1 MSLILDEHRQYLSD
15 LARLAAFRA
24 AIQEVVKP
32 GDVIVDLGAGTG
44 ILGLL
49 ACRAGAARVYAIEN
63 TDLIQLTR
71 EICEANGCSDRI
83 QFINELSAH
92 ALLPE
97 LADVVVADQIGYFGF
112 EAGLFEYFRDARQ
125 RFLKPGGITIPS
137 RIDLVVAPI
146 DAQQL
151 RDQVE
156 FWNTAPAEFD
166 FRPVKALAVNNSYPA
181 TFTPDQLL
189 GDPAVLASLDAS
201 GAPPSLLDLTATVTI
216 SKPGTLHGIGGW
228 FAATLSPSVTLTNS
242 PLSENRIDR
251 QNIVF
256 PIDQPVPV
264 VPGDRILITMNI
276 LPTDMVITWNVAVL
290 GASGDVHKASFS
302 HSTLQGM
309 LLSKEALQKTKPD
322 FIPTLTP
329 RAEARRTVL
338 ELCTG
343 KNTLAAIE
351 RETYRRHA
359 TLFRS
364 LDEAAKFVTDVT
376 ARNTQ

>member
-1 MSLILDEHRQYLSD
+1 MSLVLDEHRQYLSD
-15 LARLAAFRA
+15 TIRLAAFRA
-24 AIQEVVKP
+24 AIQEVIKP
-32 GDVIVDLGAGTG
+32 GNVVIDLGAGTG

-49 ACRAGAARVYAIEN
+49 ACRAGATRVYSIES
-63 TDLIQLTR
+63 TGLIQLTR
-71 EICEANGCSDRI
+71 EICQANGCSDRI
-83 QFINELSAH
+83 QFINELSAQ
-92 ALLPE
+92 ASLPE
-97 LADVVVADQIGYFGF
+97 LADVVVADQIGCFGF

-125 RFLKPGGITIPS
+125 RFLKPDGITIPS
-137 RIDLVVAPI
+137 RIDLVIAPI
-146 DAQQL
+146 DSQQL

-166 FRPVKALAVNNSYPA
+166 FRPVKAMAVNNSYPA

-189 GDPAVLASLDAS
+189 GDPAILASLDAS
-201 GAPPSLLDLTATVTI
+201 DAPPSLLGLTATVTV

-228 FAATLSPSVTLTNS
+228 FSATLSPSVTLTNS

-251 QNIVF
+251 QNMFF

-264 VPGDRILITMNI
+264 VPGDRILITMSI
-276 LPTDMVITWNVAVL
+276 LPTDMVITWKVVVQSATGNVN
-290 GASGDVHKASFS
+290 KASFS

-322 FIPTLTP
+322 FVPTLTP
-329 RAEARRTVL
+329 RGEARRTVL

-343 KNTLAAIE
+343 KSTLAEIE

-376 ARNTQ
+376 ARNTL